1 MIPLT
6 RLNGSPIYLNSDLIK
21 YAEASPDTMITLVH
35 GEKILVRESCDELL
49 QRMTEYRIQVLRT
62 VAESL
67 PQALE
72 TSNAT
77 VAASAQSAIHHLAEE
92 RQEIPPSDPA
102 AIYRRRPQQ

>member
-6 RLNGSPIYLNSDLIK
+6 RLNGSPIYLNPDLIK
-21 YAEASPDTMITLVH
+21 YAEASPDTMLTLVH

-49 QRMTEYRIQVLRT
+49 QRMTEYRIQVLRA

-67 PQALE
+67 PHTLE
-72 TSNAT
+72 LRNAAA
-77 VAASAQSAIHHLAEE
+77 AASAKSAIDHLVEE

-102 AIYRRRPQQ
+102 AILRRRSQL